1 MHDMDVPLKCNE
13 FVHVASTI
21 KQDIF
26 LMKAIVCKNTTF
38 LWIHYKVIYYT
49 VI

>member
-13 FVHVASTI
+13 FLASTI
-21 KQDIF
+21 KKDILF
-26 LMKAIVCKNTTF
+26 LMKAIVCKNATF